1 MIKWDEVQRETESM
15 LEQVRH
21 QMAMYRQRI
30 TELEAETTR
39 LTGTIAVARRMQE
52 GGYDTVLLPQASQP
66 AIPGL
71 PAEAD
76 THGDGQLELT
86 PVSPATAT
94 VRKPNWQKGVEAI
107 SDMPDLPPAI
117 GLTRQ
122 PNKANTSYRV
132 AALLQMEDRDMDI
145 VEIIEAFQDRGWID
159 PGWAKPKDAITIAV
173 KRSQKYGWT
182 RQTGKYT
189 YIYDPHGQDSS
200 QQTSEGEHQSE
211 GGEDL
216 I

>member
-1 MIKWDEVQRETESM
+1 MIKWDEVQAETEST
-15 LEQVRH
+15 LKQVRH
-21 QMAMYRQRI
+21 QIAMYQQRI

-52 GGYDTVLLPQASQP
+52 GGYDTVLMPPASQP
-66 AIPGL
+66 TIPGM
-71 PAEAD
+71 PAQAD
-76 THGDGQLELT
+76 THGEGQLELT
-86 PVSPATAT
+86 PVSPTAT
-94 VRKPNWQKGVEAI
+94 LRKPNWQKSVEAL

-122 PNKANTSYRV
+122 PNKVNTSYRV
-132 AALLQMEDRDMDI
+132 AALLQMEGRDMDI
-145 VEIIEAFQDRGWID
+145 VEIIEAFHDRGWID

-173 KRSQKYGWT
+173 KRSEKYGWT

-200 QQTSEGEHQSE
+200 QQT
-211 GGEDL
+211 GEDDHEMEGR
-216 I
+216 